1 MIKNSVCLLGMFLI
15 CIQALVSQN
24 SPILD
29 FKSYME
35 MVKSD
40 HPVSFQA
47 GLLDGVA
54 DNTRRMARGG
64 FDPKVEADW
73 DHKSFDDKN
82 YFSQVSSALKIPTW
96 YGIDLKA
103 GYDRNNGEFLN
114 NSDFLPRRGLWNAGI
129 SVPLGK
135 GLVLDERRAALQ
147 KADLFTSMTEQEQ
160 VILINE
166 LLYEAAQTYLNW
178 QIARSLYDIAVEG
191 QNLAQIR
198 LDGTRQSFIN
208 GDKPAIDTL
217 ETFIALQNRNLD
229 FQKAEQDLNNARLA
243 LNNFLWIKGE
253 VPLEL
258 EENTQPEVV
267 NTGLLEL
274 SVDSMS
280 LIQNIWLA
288 RHPELLLFDFKIADL
303 NVDQRLARE
312 DLKPN
317 IRIEYNPL
325 LAVADDALFDEF
337 QSDEYKLGAR
347 FSYPL
352 FLRKERSKLQLNK
365 LKIQD
370 TEFKRSLKTQEL
382 NVKLDTYIENI
393 RQSKVQFLQMNDIV
407 ANYRRMLEAENRKF
421 SFGESSV
428 FLVNSR
434 EVKYLESRVK
444 QVETLRKLIW
454 NRFTYLVYLMA
465 LDDVV

>member
-1 MIKNSVCLLGMFLI
+1 MSRNSFWLTGIFLLIIYPLI
-15 CIQALVSQN
+15 GQDST
-24 SPILD
+24 ILG
-29 FKSYME
+29 FRPYMN

-40 HPVSFQA
+40 HPVSYQA
-47 GLLDGVA
+47 SLLTGVA

-103 GYDRNNGEFLN
+103 GYDRNSGEFLD
-114 NSDFLPRRGLWNAGI
+114 NSDFLPQRGLWNAGI
-129 SVPLGK
+129 SVPLGR

-166 LLYEAAQTYLNW
+166 LLYDAAQTYLEW
-178 QIARSLYDIAVEG
+178 QIASSLYAIALEG
-191 QNLAQIR
+191 QSLAQIR
-198 LDGTRQSFIN
+198 LEGTRSSFIN
-208 GDKPAIDTL
+208 GDVPAIDTL

-229 FQKAEQDLNNARLA
+229 LQKAEQNLNNARLA
-243 LNNFLWIKGE
+243 LNNYLWIEGE

-258 EENTQPEVV
+258 AENTVPEIV
-267 NTGLLEL
+267 NTSLLER

-288 RHPELLLFDFKIADL
+288 RHPELLLYDFEIADL
-303 NVDQRLARE
+303 NVDQRLAKE

-337 QSDEYKLGAR
+337 QAEEYKLGAR

-352 FLRKERSKLQLNK
+352 FLRKERGKLQLNK

-370 TEFKRSLKTQEL
+370 TEFKRSLKSQEL
-382 NVKLDTYIENI
+382 TVKLDTYIENI
-393 RQSKVQFLQMNDIV
+393 RQSKTQFLQMNDIV
-407 ANYRRMLEAENRKF
+407 TNYQRMLEAENRKF